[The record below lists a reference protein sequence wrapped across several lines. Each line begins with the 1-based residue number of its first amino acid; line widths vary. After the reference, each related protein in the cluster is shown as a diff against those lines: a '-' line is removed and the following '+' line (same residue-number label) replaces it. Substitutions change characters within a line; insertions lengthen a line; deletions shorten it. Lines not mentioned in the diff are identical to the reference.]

1 MEQNIY
7 LDKERLEN
15 SKNTTLA
22 LGDSLEIS
30 SLKDKVVELNKKQME
45 PGFWDDNDSAQK
57 IINETNSYQ
66 KKIDQYDELNKL
78 ITDAEDLIELMEI
91 EEDYSSYDDFRNLV
105 EEIEK
110 KTAEFKLNTLLNGEY
125 DSHNAILSIHAGA
138 GGTEAQDW
146 ASMLLRMYS
155 RYAENKGFK
164 IETLDILKE
173 DEAGIKSVTLKISG
187 DNAYGYLKGE
197 KGVHRLVRIS
207 PFDSNKRRHTSF
219 SSVDVFPELDD
230 DTDVEI
236 KEEELKIDTYRS
248 SGAGGQHVNTTDSA
262 VRITHIPTGIV
273 VQCQN
278 ERSQIQNREKAMNML
293 KAKLIALAE
302 EEKKEKIEDLQGN
315 YSQIAWGSQIR
326 SYVFQPYTMVKDHR
340 TNIDVGDVEKVMD
353 GDLDVFINAYL
364 QDKATG
370 ESWGKNGK
378 GCNNCTWFSK
388 RKDSTRFLEKVWRRK
403 CLCKNWNGTFL

>member
-1 MEQNIY
+1 MEQNVY

-15 SKNTTLA
+15 SKSTTKA
-22 LGDSLEIS
+22 LGESLEID
-30 SLKDKVVELNKKQME
+30 SLKEKVVELNKKQME
-45 PGFWDDNDSAQK
+45 PGFWDDNEAAQK
-57 IINETNSYQ
+57 VINETNSYQ
-66 KKIDQYDELNKL
+66 RKIDQYDQLNEL
-78 ITDAEDLIELMEI
+78 ITDAEDLITLMEI
-91 EEDYSSYDDFRNLV
+91 EEDYSSYADFQALV
-105 EEIEK
+105 DEIEK
-110 KTAEFKLNTLLNGEY
+110 ETTDFKLNTLLNGEY
-125 DSHNAILSIHAGA
+125 DSHDAILSIHAGA

-146 ASMLLRMYS
+146 ASMLLRMYT

-164 IETLDILKE
+164 VETLDLLKE

-187 DNAYGYLKGE
+187 ENAYGYLKGE

-230 DTDVEI
+230 DNEVEI

-340 TNIDVGDVEKVMD
+340 TNVDVGDVERVMD
-353 GDLDVFINAYL
+353 GDLDTFINAYL
-364 QDKATG
+364 QEKATA
-370 ESWGKNGK
+370 ESWGWHGK
-378 GCNNCTWFSK
+378 GCNYCPWFSK
-388 RKDSTRFLEKVWRRK
+388 WRSSSWFFEK
-403 CLCKNWNGTFL
+403 F